1 MIFASES
8 RMGDASETIRARRAK
23 TYYSFKSAANKITQN
38 NVNCGT
44 CAEKTPA
51 SGTACTVNFSN
62 YQDKLLYL
70 VGKNAQVPCATQCT
84 S

>member
-1 MIFASES
+1 MIFASKS

-23 TYYSFKSAANKITQN
+23 TYYSFKSAANKITQS

-44 CAEKTPA
+44 CAEKAPA
-51 SGTACTVNFSN
+51 SGTACTVNFTS
-62 YQDKLLYL
+62 YEAKLLYL
-70 VGKNAQVPCATQCT
+70 EGKNAQVPCATQCT